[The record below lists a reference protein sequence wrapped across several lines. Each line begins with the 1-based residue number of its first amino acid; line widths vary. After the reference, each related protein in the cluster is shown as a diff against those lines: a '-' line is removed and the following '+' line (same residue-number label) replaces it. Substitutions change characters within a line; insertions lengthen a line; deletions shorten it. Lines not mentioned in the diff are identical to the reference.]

1 MQITASDLMLFK
13 RLVRQ
18 SIEDTTL
25 QQITQPCAKL
35 FGMNSEEGHVK
46 RPMNCF
52 MVWSRE
58 KRYHILKEHPGI
70 NNAEVSKALGAAWRK
85 LSEQD
90 KEPYVEEARR
100 LTEQHKMENPGYKYQ
115 PKRRKSKRKRKPDKK
130 TSASTTPY
138 KKSET
143 RKSSGEK
150 IYLPFKIMSGPSI
163 LQLDE
168 LSGRPSV
175 CFPPQLGLP
184 CFSPAF
190 HAGTHGLCSCHHFY
204 PSSHYYPSWA
214 GGPHEQLY
222 NVGCAS
228 YFRPFNVQ
236 EKPQP
241 DRKGET
247 IFRHYKM

>member
-1 MQITASDLMLFK
+1 
-13 RLVRQ
+13 
-18 SIEDTTL
+18 
-25 QQITQPCAKL
+25 
-35 FGMNSEEGHVK
+35 MNCEEGHVK

-58 KRYHILKEHPGI
+58 ERYHILKEHPGI

-100 LTEQHKMENPGYKYQ
+100 LTEQHKVENPGYKYQ

-130 TSASTTPY
+130 TGTSTTPC

-150 IYLPFKIMSGPSI
+150 IHLPLKIMSGPSL

-168 LSGRPSV
+168 LSRRPSV
-175 CFPPQLGLP
+175 FFPPPQLGFP
-184 CFSPAF
+184 CFPSTF
-190 HAGTHGLCSCHHFY
+190 HASTHGLCSCHLFY
-204 PSSHYYPSWA
+204 PSPHYYSSWA
-214 GGPHEQLY
+214 GGPHEHLY
-222 NVGCAS
+222 NVGSAS
-228 YFRPFNVQ
+228 CFRPFSVQ
-236 EKPQP
+236 EKPLP
-241 DRKGET
+241 DYKGES
-247 IFRHYKM
+247 IFHHYNAGFELNR

>member
-1 MQITASDLMLFK
+1 MLFK

-58 KRYHILKEHPGI
+58 KRYHILKEHPGT

-247 IFRHYKM
+247 IFRHYEM